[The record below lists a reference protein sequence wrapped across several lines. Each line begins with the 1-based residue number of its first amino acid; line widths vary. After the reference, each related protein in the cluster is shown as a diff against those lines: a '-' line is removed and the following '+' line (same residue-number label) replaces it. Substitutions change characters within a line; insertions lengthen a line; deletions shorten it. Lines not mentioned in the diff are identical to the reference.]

1 VQARISY
8 KSRKE
13 ANDAIDWEAPASE
26 ERKYLLALASHCI
39 GKREL
44 TGIRAVFY
52 LVLDEKDWKPAC
64 AYECWAV
71 RLLFE
76 GNRFIWYA
84 RARLGKHF
92 TKQRFSLNN
101 VANFSFHRWV
111 AASQRGRISECQRQ
125 QMKPM
130 NFQGK
135 SIRPKKLSQLRKRR
149 RPYARVFL
157 KIRAKSCRRWGF
169 VWKFLNSRREDLNS
183 SYENSECVDAIP
195 SCSALRVKESRKTHK
210 TECRHF
216 HILIGVLMQQDQP
229 AHLIW
234 FLSCLLYYLI
244 YFVDIIFLPAHFT
257 KILLKQTHTLR
268 AQVKNEPICRGHMR
282 SRTM

>member
-1 VQARISY
+1 VNWLGYELFSISY
-8 KSRKE
+8 WTKKTENLPAHTSAGLYDCYSKATDSYGTRVH
-13 ANDAIDWEAPASE
+13 DWENILRNSDFLWIMLLIFRSIAGLRPAKS
-26 ERKYLLALASHCI
+26 
-39 GKREL
+39 
-44 TGIRAVFY
+44 
-52 LVLDEKDWKPAC
+52 
-64 AYECWAV
+64 
-71 RLLFE
+71 
-76 GNRFIWYA
+76 
-84 RARLGKHF
+84 
-92 TKQRFSLNN
+92 
-101 VANFSFHRWV
+101 
-111 AASQRGRISECQRQ
+111 GRISECQTQ

-169 VWKFLNSRREDLNS
+169 VWKFFNSRREDLNS

-244 YFVDIIFLPAHFT
+244 YFVDIIFPPAHFT

-268 AQVKNEPICRGHMR
+268 AQVKNEPICRGHLAI
-282 SRTM
+282 